1 MNGIINKIE
10 SMGLND
16 GPGIRTVIFFS
27 GCKLRCLFCH
37 NPETWK
43 MEGISISVDELVK
56 KILRFKNYYG
66 SDGGVTLSG
75 GEPMLQA
82 DFVIELCK
90 KLKEHSI
97 NIALDTSGVGIGKYN
112 EILSL
117 VDLVLLDIKH
127 IDESEYQILTSQS
140 MEESLK
146 FIQALNESN
155 KPVWIRQV
163 IVPGYNDNLNYIKD
177 LAVFLKRI
185 DNIQNVELLPYH
197 NMAISKYKNLNIPY
211 QWENL
216 ENMDKAVCLQL
227 EENLRK
233 LIQKTD

>member
-43 MEGISISVDELVK
+43 MEGTSISVDELVE

-75 GEPMLQA
+75 GEPLLQT
-82 DFVIELCK
+82 DFIIEFCK
-90 KLKEHSI
+90 KLKKHSI
-97 NIALDTSGVGIGKYN
+97 NIALDTSGVGVGKYS

-127 IDESEYQILTSQS
+127 TDKSEYQVLTGQK
-140 MEESLK
+140 MEETLK
-146 FIQALNESN
+146 FIQELNKSN

-163 IVPGYNDNLNYIKD
+163 IIPGYNDNLDYIKD
-177 LAVFLKRI
+177 LALFLKKI
-185 DNIQNVELLPYH
+185 KNIQKIEFLPYH
-197 NMAISKYKNLNIPY
+197 NMAISKYKSLNIPY
-211 QWENL
+211 KWENI
-216 ENMDKAVCLQL
+216 ENMDKAICLEL
-227 EENLRK
+227 EENLK
-233 LIQKTD
+233 KYMQKAD